1 VTAEGATEPLDQLTQ
16 AQGDARIGAR
26 ITRGRS
32 ELSGSWS
39 GHVIVCGLRGVGVRI
54 VEQLHAAGTPV
65 VIVDDDPDPALSDL
79 GESLG
84 VPHLRPAGRIEE
96 ALWEAGLAGAAAV
109 ACVERDDLRALG
121 TALLVRELSPAT
133 KVVVNLDNPAVGRG
147 VASVTGAGSV
157 LDVAALFAPSVIETC
172 TRENAH
178 RLDVEQVAF
187 AVAEATPAQA
197 GTLRELF
204 GDLAPMGVAPGDGRE
219 LLVCP
224 GRDLEVEAGDR
235 VWLLGSLEQLQDA
248 RLAGADHPYAT
259 RSAARFGALRRIRD
273 RLGVLTDERDRG
285 LRVLLG
291 IVLALVVVSSAVL
304 RFGYRPSDGHAH
316 LSALDAVYF
325 TVETISTV
333 GFGDFSF
340 SGQPHWLEAFGVLLI
355 VLGAAVLTTL
365 FSFITNALVRR
376 RIDQSLGRARVAGVS
391 GHVLLV
397 GLGAVGMRVLEG
409 LIAHGRQVV
418 VVERDESNPLLN
430 QARALGVRVVVGDA
444 TLQTT
449 LDLANLASASAVAI
463 LTSDDLANIETG
475 LAVRDGLAER
485 WVEVPVVLRV
495 FDRPLGQRVQR
506 SFHFH
511 HVWSTSAIAAPWF
524 IGVALGLD
532 VLATFFVD
540 HEPFLLA
547 RLTVAPSGGLAGVAM
562 RELSAR
568 MRVVAIRRAGEHQAL
583 EHPPRRD
590 TRFAPGDQAYLAGPS
605 EELLKVLRREQSSG
619 LAAALG

>member
-1 VTAEGATEPLDQLTQ
+1 MNRAAAEPQL
-16 AQGDARIGAR
+16 GAR
-26 ITRGRS
+26 ITRAGPGPT
-32 ELSGSWS
+32 ESWS
-39 GHVIVCGLRGVGVRI
+39 GHVIVCGLRGVGTRI
-54 VEQLHAAGTPV
+54 VEQLHAAGTSV
-65 VIVDDDPDPALSDL
+65 VIVDDDPDPSLSRL

-84 VPHLRPAGRIEE
+84 VPHLRPGPQLEE
-96 ALWEAGLAGAAAV
+96 TLWAAGLAGAAAV
-109 ACVERDDLRALG
+109 ACVERDDLRALAA
-121 TALLVRELSPAT
+121 ALLVRELNPAT
-133 KVVVNLDNPAVGRG
+133 KVVVSLDNPAVGRG
-147 VASVTGAGSV
+147 VAGVTGAGSV

-172 TRENAH
+172 TRQNAH
-178 RLDVEQVAF
+178 RLAVEGEPF
-187 AVAEATPAQA
+187 AVAEAKAPAP

-204 GDLAPMGVAPGDGRE
+204 GDLAPMGVARAGESE
-219 LLVCP
+219 LHVCP
-224 GRDLEVEAGDR
+224 GRDLAVDRGDR
-235 VWLLGSLEQLQDA
+235 AWLLGAAAQLEAAGLAGSPREGSREDA
-248 RLAGADHPYAT
+248 RAK
-259 RSAARFGALRRIRD
+259 RARAIRTVRD
-273 RLGVLTDERDRG
+273 RLAALTDERDRA
-285 LRVLLG
+285 LRVLLC
-291 IVLALVVVSSAVL
+291 VVVAMIVVSTVVL
-304 RFGYRPSDGHAH
+304 RFGYHPSDGRAH
-316 LSALDAVYF
+316 LGVLDALYF

-340 SGQPHWLEAFGVLLI
+340 SGQPQWLEAFGVLLI

-376 RIDQSLGRARVAGVS
+376 RIDQSLGRARVVGAS
-391 GHVLLV
+391 GHVLVV
-397 GLGAVGMRVLEG
+397 GLGAVGMKVLEG
-409 LIAHGRQVV
+409 LIARGEQVV
-418 VVERDESNPLLN
+418 VIERDESNPYLN

-449 LDLANLASASAVAI
+449 LDLANLRTAAAVAI

-475 LAVRDGLAER
+475 LAVRDGLRER
-485 WVEVPVVLRV
+485 WFDVPVVLRV
-495 FDRPLGQRVQR
+495 FDRSLGQRVQR
-506 SFHFH
+506 SFDFH

-547 RLTVAPSGGLAGVAM
+547 RLTVARSGGLAGVAM

-568 MRVVAIRRAGEHQAL
+568 MRVVAIRRAGEAQSL

-619 LAAALG
+619 MAV

>member
-1 VTAEGATEPLDQLTQ
+1 VDS
-16 AQGDARIGAR
+16 DARFGAR
-26 ITRGRS
+26 IAREHSDSSRV
-32 ELSGSWS
+32 WS

-65 VIVDDDPDPALSDL
+65 VIVDDDPDPALSGL
-79 GESLG
+79 GASLG
-84 VPHLRPAGRIEE
+84 VPHLRPGARIEE

-121 TALLVRELSPAT
+121 TALLVRELSPTT

-157 LDVAALFAPSVIETC
+157 LDVAALFAPSVIQTC

-178 RLDVEQVAF
+178 RLDVEQVEF
-187 AVAEATPAQA
+187 AVAETTPAQA

-204 GDLAPMGVAPGDGRE
+204 GDLAPMGVAPRDGHE

-224 GRDLEVEAGDR
+224 GRDLEVDPGDR
-235 VWLLGSLEQLQDA
+235 VWLLGSLEELKDA
-248 RLAGADHPYAT
+248 RLAGADRPHAA
-259 RSAARFGALRRIRD
+259 RSAARSGALRRLRD
-273 RLGVLTDERDRG
+273 RLAVLTDERDRG
-285 LRVLLG
+285 LRILLG
-291 IVLALVVVSSAVL
+291 MVLVLVVVSSVVL
-304 RFGYRPSDGHAH
+304 RFGYRPSGGKPH
-316 LSALDAVYF
+316 LGVLDAVYF

-340 SGQPHWLEAFGVLLI
+340 SGQSQWLEAFGVLLI

-365 FSFITNALVRR
+365 FSFITNTLVRR

-397 GLGAVGMRVLEG
+397 GLGAVGIRVLEG

-418 VVERDESNPLLN
+418 VVERDESNPYLN
-430 QARALGVRVVVGDA
+430 EARAMGVRVVVGDA

-506 SFHFH
+506 SFQFH

-547 RLTVAPSGGLAGVAM
+547 RLTVARSGGLAGVAM

-568 MRVVAIRRAGEHQAL
+568 MRVVAIRRAGEHQTL

>member
-1 VTAEGATEPLDQLTQ
+1 MAEGATGPLEQFM
-16 AQGDARIGAR
+16 GDDMQPGLGAR
-26 ITRGRS
+26 ITREHSDSSRA
-32 ELSGSWS
+32 WS
-39 GHVIVCGLRGVGVRI
+39 GHVIVCGLRGVGARI

-65 VIVDDDPDPALSDL
+65 VIVDDDSDPALSGL
-79 GESLG
+79 GASLG
-84 VPHLRPAGRIEE
+84 VPHLRPGSRIEE

-121 TALLVRELSPAT
+121 TALLVRELSPTT

-157 LDVAALFAPSVIETC
+157 LDVAALFAPSVIQTC

-204 GDLAPMGVAPGDGRE
+204 GDLAPMGVAPRDGRE

-224 GRDLEVEAGDR
+224 GRDLEVDPGDR

-248 RLAGADHPYAT
+248 RLAGGDHSY
-259 RSAARFGALRRIRD
+259 AARSGARAGALRRLRE

-291 IVLALVVVSSAVL
+291 IVLVLVIVSSVVL
-304 RFGYRPSDGHAH
+304 RFGYRPSDGRPH
-316 LSALDAVYF
+316 LDLLDAVYF

-340 SGQPHWLEAFGVLLI
+340 SGQSQWLEAFGVLLI

-418 VVERDESNPLLN
+418 VVERDESNPYLN
-430 QARALGVRVVVGDA
+430 EARAMGVRVVVGDA

-449 LDLANLASASAVAI
+449 LELANLSSASAVAI

-506 SFHFH
+506 SFQFH

-547 RLTVAPSGGLAGVAM
+547 RLTVARSGGLAGVAM

-568 MRVVAIRRAGEHQAL
+568 MRVVAIRRAGERQTL

-619 LAAALG
+619 LAVALG